1 MLVSLPSGGVIP
13 EKLETIEMQ
22 NRFVTMTVLLTI
34 MVSSI
39 FATAGDKKNATKA
52 TGTPTQAT
60 RDFLI
65 GPDDVLSINV
75 WKEQDLTRTVVVRPD
90 GKISLPLVGELTA
103 SDKTPASLQEEI
115 RQSLLKY
122 IAKPDVT
129 VMVQEVHSQRYN
141 VIGEVQRPGT
151 FALSGPT
158 TVMDGIANAGG
169 FRDFA
174 KTAKIYVLRITA
186 DKQQVRLPFNYK
198 EVVKGSIDQNILLQA
213 RDTIVIP

>member
-1 MLVSLPSGGVIP
+1 
-13 EKLETIEMQ
+13 MQ